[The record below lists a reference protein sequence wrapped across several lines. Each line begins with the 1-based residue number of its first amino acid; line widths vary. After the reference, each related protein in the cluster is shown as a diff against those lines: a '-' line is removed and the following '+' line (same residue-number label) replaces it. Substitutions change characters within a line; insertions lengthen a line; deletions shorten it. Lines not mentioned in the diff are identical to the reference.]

1 MSVTG
6 FEEFEANLRKLKR
19 NNIRLSNK
27 AVKEAATAY
36 DEILTKVTPIGSG
49 IPAGHELNNY
59 EPLAGSIVQTG
70 LKKDHDL
77 SSMIDVGFNTHQ
89 GWRVH
94 FPDSG
99 TVDQKAQHFVEQSR
113 KQAKLIVLSIMAD
126 YMRKGLNL

>member
-1 MSVTG
+1 MSVSG
-6 FEEFEANLRKLKR
+6 FEEFEANLRKLR
-19 NNIRLSNK
+19 LNNERFANK

-36 DEILTKVTPIGSG
+36 DEVLTKVTPIGNG

-77 SSMIDVGFNTHQ
+77 SSMIDVGFNTQQ

-99 TVDQKAQHFVEQSR
+99 TVDQKAQHFVEESR
-113 KQAKLIVLSIMAD
+113 KKAKPIVLSIMAD
-126 YMRKGLNL
+126 YMRRGLNL